1 VRRALEKHSA
11 GRKTVRVQIAA
22 GQKAEAL
29 DLPPVVTRLLMDIL
43 DETAAGRAVSLVP
56 LEPEIT
62 TQQAADLLNV
72 SHPYVVGLIEKGTLP
87 ARMVGNHRRLPLKDV
102 LAYKADSRAKRRQ
115 ALGELA
121 AYDQQLGLERART
134 LALSPFWTPAFS
146 IAPCSEIF

>member
-1 VRRALEKHSA
+1 MPRPRTEPTVPSDQDTASARDLRRALAKHRA

-22 GQKAEAL
+22 GQKAETL

-43 DETAAGRAVSLVP
+43 DETAAGRAVTLVP

-72 SHPYVVGLIEKGTLP
+72 SRPYVVGLIEKGTLP
-87 ARMVGNHRRLPLKDV
+87 ARMVGNHRRLPLQDV

-115 ALGELA
+115 TLRELA
-121 AYDQQLGLERART
+121 GLDQELGLE
-134 LALSPFWTPAFS
+134 
-146 IAPCSEIF
+146 